1 MGVERYNNRVM
12 KVSIVIRNVVWEV
25 MSCYCPHAGRSVNEK
40 EGFYELMGKFMTSE
54 EFIGMVVS
62 ILELP
67 NKVLGRREMLL
78 GFGIIMIKVEP

>member
-40 EGFYELMGKFMTSE
+40 EGFYELMGTFMTSE
-54 EFIGMVVS
+54 VFIGMVVS

>member
-1 MGVERYNNRVM
+1 M

-40 EGFYELMGKFMTSE
+40 EGFYELMGTFMTSE
-54 EFIGMVVS
+54 VFIGMVVS

-78 GFGIIMIKVEP
+78 GFGIIMIKVEPWK